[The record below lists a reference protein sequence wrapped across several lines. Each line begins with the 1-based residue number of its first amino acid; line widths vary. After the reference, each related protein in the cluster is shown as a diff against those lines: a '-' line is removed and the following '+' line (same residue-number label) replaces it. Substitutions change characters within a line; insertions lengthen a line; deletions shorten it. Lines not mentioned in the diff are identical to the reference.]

1 MPRWVL
7 LGFCKEEASKQP
19 VCFEMFCFGLNNCLS
34 CVSAQKIVFLI
45 KTHAAYMI
53 SCRGSCKS
61 LRHSVVFSLGTF
73 SFPPFSVSKRSPPPA
88 DPPCL
93 LCIKTHSVPITASTS
108 PWKRGLNKMVTVFWV
123 TAEKN
128 LTQCACVCDYFPVPL
143 HPFSHLMPFKGSLK

>member
-73 SFPPFSVSKRSPPPA
+73 SFPPLQCVQTFSPPRWSTMPA
-88 DPPCL
+88 LHQDPLSPYYCVHVPL
-93 LCIKTHSVPITASTS
+93 EKRVKQNGDSVLGHCRKKSHSVCLRVWLFSCSS
-108 PWKRGLNKMVTVFWV
+108 PSF
-123 TAEKN
+123 
-128 LTQCACVCDYFPVPL
+128 Q
-143 HPFSHLMPFKGSLK
+143 PFNAI